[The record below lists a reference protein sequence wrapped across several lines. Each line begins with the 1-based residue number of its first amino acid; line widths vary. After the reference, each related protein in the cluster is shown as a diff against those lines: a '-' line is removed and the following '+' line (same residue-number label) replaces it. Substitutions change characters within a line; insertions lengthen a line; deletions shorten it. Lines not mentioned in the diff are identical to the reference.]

1 MDIATILGFVLTFAL
16 IIGAIIAGGSAV
28 GAFLDVPSLLV
39 VVLGT
44 GTTVLIN
51 YPIPQVIGAIK
62 VAMNT
67 IKFEQPDVQEQNKQL
82 LDLANTARK
91 EGILAL
97 EKELGNVHEPLM
109 KKGLQLLVDGLEP
122 EMIESMLYDE
132 ISAMSDRHAQGAEVF
147 SSLGAISPALGL
159 IGTLIG
165 LVAML
170 QNMDDPSAIGPA
182 MAVAMLTTFYGA
194 LLANVIFNPMAGKLR
209 FRHSQEEL
217 AKNLVVKG
225 LMGIA
230 NGVNPRILEQA
241 LNAELAPG
249 DRAESDAA

>member
-1 MDIATILGFVLTFAL
+1 MDIATILGFVLTFGL
-16 IIGAIIAGGSAV
+16 IVTAILIGGTGL
-28 GAFLDVPSLLV
+28 GAFLDPPSILIV
-39 VVLGT
+39 VAGT
-44 GTTVLIN
+44 FTTVLIN
-51 YPIPQVIGAIK
+51 YPFGKVIGAIK

-67 IKFEQPDVQEQNKQL
+67 IMFVEPDVKLQNIKL
-82 LDLANTARK
+82 LELANTARK

-97 EKELGNVHEPLM
+97 EKELANVDDPMM

-122 EMIESMLYDE
+122 EMIENMMYDE
-132 ISAMSDRHAQGAEVF
+132 IAAMSTRHSQGAEVF
-147 SSLGAISPALGL
+147 SALGAISPALGL

-194 LLANVIFNPMAGKLR
+194 LLANIVFNPMAGKLR
-209 FRHSQEEL
+209 IRHQEEEL
-217 AKNLVVKG
+217 AKNMVVKG

-241 LNAELAPG
+241 LNAELPPSQ
-249 DRAESDAA
+249 REDAAA